1 MTKEVKDLIN
11 RKKQIYGQGD
21 KMQLNRIQKEL
32 KLVIKTKKVKYKNNI
47 EKTLTQNNMKKVW
60 EGMRLMSGYSNKS
73 GKSSQLPDTSVEHA
87 NKVNEFYNCF
97 DKYDFH
103 NEVDNLHDVLQQD
116 LDPYELSV
124 S

>member
-60 EGMRLMSGYSNKS
+60 EGMKLMSGYSNRSEKVANYQTH
-73 GKSSQLPDTSVEHA
+73 QLSM
-87 NKVNEFYNCF
+87 
-97 DKYDFH
+97 
-103 NEVDNLHDVLQQD
+103 LI
-116 LDPYELSV
+116 S
-124 S
+124 